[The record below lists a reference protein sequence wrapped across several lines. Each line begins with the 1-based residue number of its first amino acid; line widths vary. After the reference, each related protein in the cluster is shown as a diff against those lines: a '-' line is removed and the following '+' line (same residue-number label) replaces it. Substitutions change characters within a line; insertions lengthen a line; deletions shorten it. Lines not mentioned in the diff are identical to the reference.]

1 MDKKFLNFIQLFLMI
16 FSFFTIIFLLY
27 INFFVRQPS
36 PVEEEDLAS
45 RIVDIESGTIDRYY
59 NYKII
64 ADRET
69 DVEYLI
75 IQKPGDGVGV
85 TVMRDSGGTVLKRE
99 QEVQMI
105 SAVEAKK
112 MTENSFE
119 KIFNYLNEVIT
130 YAANDNR
137 YYCLISINELE
148 DHNINE
154 KSIGR
159 LINKI
164 KSLGYNIEYIEGGDI
179 KISWDTIVED
189 SPHWVKRRRYDG
201 EPFYECSGCGR
212 VAAEKKFCHCPNC
225 KCEMSNGEEENL
237 S

>member
-1 MDKKFLNFIQLFLMI
+1 
-16 FSFFTIIFLLY
+16 
-27 INFFVRQPS
+27 
-36 PVEEEDLAS
+36 
-45 RIVDIESGTIDRYY
+45 
-59 NYKII
+59 
-64 ADRET
+64 
-69 DVEYLI
+69 
-75 IQKPGDGVGV
+75 
-85 TVMRDSGGTVLKRE
+85 
-99 QEVQMI
+99 MI
-105 SAVEAKK
+105 SATEAKK

-119 KIFNYLNEVIT
+119 KIFNYLNEVIS

-179 KISWDTIVED
+179 KISWDTVMED
-189 SPHWVKRRRYDG
+189 PPHWVKRRRYDG